1 MKTTLTK
8 ITGLI
13 AAFLMLAC
21 IAPTFAQDGK
31 DYITIKGVVKDKTT
45 KRALEYVSISVPG
58 SNIGTVTNIN
68 GEFSIKIKDSL
79 NARSIKVSH
88 LGYSTQNQ
96 NIRKEDM

>member
-31 DYITIKGVVKDKTT
+31 DYITIKGVVKDITN

-58 SNIGTVTNIN
+58 SNISATILSMAIA
-68 GEFSIKIKDSL
+68 FSKSVFFNFKKITA
-79 NARSIKVSH
+79 NFW
-88 LGYSTQNQ
+88 
-96 NIRKEDM
+96 